1 MGSIP
6 GVLLT
11 SKLTL
16 RLPGQ
21 ALRLGLAAT
30 LILSGVKL
38 VDPPGAD
45 WILLAGFVCG
55 GIALAAWGVHELRGR
70 ERERRLAT
78 DLTLS

>member
-1 MGSIP
+1 M
-6 GVLLT
+6 LLT
-11 SKLTL
+11 SQLTL

-38 VDPPGAD
+38 VDPPGAN
-45 WILLAGFVCG
+45 WIVLAGFVLG
-55 GIALAAWGVHELRGR
+55 GMALVAWGVRELRAR
-70 ERERRLAT
+70 ERDRRLAT